1 MPSCCIRPYLVA
13 IICHHRTS
21 AVKSSMANSMF
32 ASARRVSGLVCTR
45 RSITISTPCKH
56 KQDGPWKLR
65 INANEDKVPPS
76 YLPQVACLHNQLLV
90 CLSPA
95 SPSHTLIASGSV
107 IIMYTIGVPHAF
119 YGTALISFPPSFQF
133 CKSHCFWV
141 RLDTKD
147 QRLDVSA
154 AVVVIISGREQAQ
167 R

>member
-95 SPSHTLIASGSV
+95 SPSHTLIVSGSV
-107 IIMYTIGVPHAF
+107 IIMYTLFLSKIG
-119 YGTALISFPPSFQF
+119 GRI
-133 CKSHCFWV
+133 
-141 RLDTKD
+141 KD
-147 QRLDVSA
+147 STRRPLDVSA